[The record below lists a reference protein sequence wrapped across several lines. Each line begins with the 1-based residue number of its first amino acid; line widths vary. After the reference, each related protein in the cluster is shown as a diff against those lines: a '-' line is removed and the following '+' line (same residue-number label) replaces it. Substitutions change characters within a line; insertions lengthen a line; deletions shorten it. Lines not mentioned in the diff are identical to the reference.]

1 MRYDILKLNFSLK
14 FSMEE
19 EKVAPS
25 GTIPLKV
32 HGKTANFRMSYL
44 MVYTCY
50 PFKIAESNGSI

>member
-1 MRYDILKLNFSLK
+1 
-14 FSMEE
+14 MEE

-32 HGKTANFRMSYL
+32 HRKTANFRMSYL

-50 PFKIAESNGSI
+50 PFKICRV